1 MRFRWKLLILL
12 IFIALVP
19 VLLMRTFGVHGL
31 RRLGAELVSQTSEN
45 LVISAQKQLHLVV
58 DSYSQMLWQGREQL
72 ELALLVQAKE
82 VERALARHPESRSDA
97 YFATDFAAGRKL
109 PADLVPSADHFRE
122 LEKGHPAMMPVAYSA
137 QVFALAPGVRRADVA
152 ADLFRLS
159 RLTPVYRDLNKRL
172 PGTVI
177 WHYTSLVNG
186 LHGAYPAHGGLPAGY
201 DPRRQFWYQEAFKLK
216 TPWVD
221 QFVDPETGQKVVAAV
236 KTVKRPDG
244 TIAGVTA
251 LIIPVRRIFD
261 RRILVNNIPAETTAF
276 MVYFSEEPRSGRKGA
291 RVLAQIDFDD
301 SRKRVWRAP
310 RSSEWLISDE
320 NEEFKPIIADFE
332 VGQSNMRRITYKGCD
347 CLWVY
352 GPTHQEGFLVLIA
365 PYDEILRPA
374 RQAEASIQTQIN
386 ELLGITRYGVV
397 AILALVALLAFAF
410 SRTVTK
416 PMQILA
422 DGAER
427 LAAGHFDTR
436 VDIRSRDEFGEM
448 GRVFNTVGPQLE
460 ANYQMRKSLDL
471 AKEVQQNLL
480 PAAPPRIAGLDIAG
494 KSIYCEETGGDY
506 YDYFYRGDHKVDVM
520 VGDVAG
526 HGISSALLMT
536 TARAFLRLR
545 SALPGEI
552 KEIVADVNAQLCKDV
567 QDSGDFMTLFCSE
580 INARE
585 KHMCWVSAG
594 HDPAL
599 LFDPVTDSFK
609 SLSGKGLPLGVDDK
623 AVYSETRHPLIPG
636 NILIVGT
643 DGIWEAPNQQ
653 GEMFGKDRLQDLV
666 RAHAGLKAHQ
676 ILETVIKAVEAFQVS
691 GRQRQDDI
699 TLMVI
704 KVGPEAAQPP
714 Q

>member
-12 IFIALVP
+12 IIIALVP
-19 VLLMRTFGVHGL
+19 VLVMRTFGVHGL

-45 LVISAQKQLHLVV
+45 LVVSAQKQLQLVV

-72 ELALLVQAKE
+72 ELALLVQAKA
-82 VERALARHPESRSDA
+82 VERALAQDPEPSGEVH
-97 YFATDFAAGRKL
+97 FALDIAAGRNL
-109 PADLVPSADHFRE
+109 PADLSPSADHFQHKE
-122 LEKGHPAMMPVAYSA
+122 DAPPTMMTVAYSA
-137 QVFALAPGVRRADVA
+137 QVFALAPGVRRTDVA
-152 ADLFRLS
+152 ADLARLS
-159 RLTPVYRDLNKRL
+159 RLTTVYRDLHERL
-172 PGTVI
+172 PGNVI
-177 WHYTSLVNG
+177 WHYTSLANG
-186 LHGAYPAHGGLPAGY
+186 LHSAFPAHGDLPAGY
-201 DPRRQFWYQEAFKLK
+201 DPRRQFWYQEAFTLK

-221 QFVDPETGQKVVAAV
+221 QFIDPETGQMVVAAV
-236 KTVKRPDG
+236 KTVRRPDG
-244 TIAGVTA
+244 TTAGVTA
-251 LIIPVRRIFD
+251 LIIPVRRIFE
-261 RRILVNNIPAETTAF
+261 RRVLVDNIPAETTAF
-276 MVYFSEEPRSGRKGA
+276 MVYFASEPDSGKKGV

-310 RSSEWLISDE
+310 RSSEWLITDE
-320 NEEFKPIIADFE
+320 KEAFRPIIADFE
-332 VGQSNMRRITYKGCD
+332 LGQGNMRRITYRGCD

-352 GPTHQEGFLVLIA
+352 GPTHQEGYLVLIA
-365 PYDEILRPA
+365 PYDEILKPA
-374 RQAEASIQTQIN
+374 RQAETYIQTQIN
-386 ELLGITRYGVV
+386 ELLAITRYSAGAVLVMVV
-397 AILALVALLAFAF
+397 FLAFAF

-416 PMQILA
+416 PMHILA

-480 PAAPPRIAGLDIAG
+480 PAAPPEIAGLDIAG

-545 SALPGEI
+545 SALPGGI

-567 QDSGDFMTLFCSE
+567 QDSGDFMTLFYSE

-585 KHMCWVSAG
+585 KYMCWVSAG

-599 LFDPVTDSFK
+599 IFDPVTDSFK
-609 SLSGKGLPLGVDDK
+609 SLSAKGLPLGVEEN
-623 AVYSETRHPLIPG
+623 AVYDEIRHPLAPG
-636 NILIVGT
+636 NIIIIGT
-643 DGIWEAPNQQ
+643 DGIWEAPDQH

-666 RAHAGLKAHQ
+666 RAHAGQKAHQ
-676 ILETVIKAVEAFQVS
+676 IIEAVIAAVEAFQGP

-699 TLMVI
+699 TLMII
-704 KVGPEAAQPP
+704 KVEQEGAKPAL
-714 Q
+714 

>member
-12 IFIALVP
+12 IVIALVP
-19 VLLMRTFGVHGL
+19 VLVMRTFGVHGL

-45 LVISAQKQLHLVV
+45 LVVSAQKQLHLVV

-82 VERALARHPESRSDA
+82 VERALARRPEPGSEA
-97 YFATDFAAGRKL
+97 YFATDFAGGRNL
-109 PADLVPSADHFRE
+109 PADLSASADHFHQKE
-122 LEKGHPAMMPVAYSA
+122 GTQSTMMSVAYSA
-137 QVFALAPGVRRADVA
+137 QVFALAPGVQRADVA
-152 ADLFRLS
+152 ADLARLGHMI
-159 RLTPVYRDLNKRL
+159 PVYRDLHNRL
-172 PGTVI
+172 PGAVI
-177 WHYTSLVNG
+177 WHYTSLANG
-186 LHGAYPAHGGLPAGY
+186 LHSAYPAHAGLPAGY
-201 DPRRQFWYQEAFKLK
+201 DPRKQFWYQEAFKLK

-251 LIIPVRRIFD
+251 LIIPVSRIFE

-276 MVYFSEEPRSGRKGA
+276 MVYFSSEPASGKKGA

-310 RSSEWLISDE
+310 RSSEWLITDE

-332 VGQSNMRRITYKGCD
+332 EGLSNMRRITYKGCD

-352 GPTHQEGFLVLIA
+352 GSTHQEGFLVLIA

-374 RQAEASIQTQIN
+374 RQSEAYIQTQIN
-386 ELLGITRYGVV
+386 ELLGITRYSVAAVLVLVV
-397 AILALVALLAFAF
+397 LLAFAF

-422 DGAER
+422 DGAEH

-436 VDIRSRDEFGEM
+436 VNIRSRDEFGDM
-448 GRVFNTVGPQLE
+448 GRVFNKVGPQLE

-480 PAAPPRIAGLDIAG
+480 PAAPPQVAGLDIAG
-494 KSIYCEETGGDY
+494 QSIYCEETGGDY
-506 YDYFYRGDHKVDVM
+506 YDFFTTDDNTIDVM
-520 VGDVAG
+520 VGDVVG

-536 TARAFLRLR
+536 TARANLRLR
-545 SALPGEI
+545 SALPGAI
-552 KEIVADVNAQLCKDV
+552 KEIVADVNTQLCKDV
-567 QDSGDFMTLFCSE
+567 QDSGLFMTLFYSQ
-580 INARE
+580 IDVRQ
-585 KHMCWVSAG
+585 KHICWVGAG

-599 LFDPVTDSFK
+599 LFDPTTDTFK
-609 SLSGKGLPLGVDDK
+609 PLSGKGLPLGVDEN
-623 AVYSETRHPLIPG
+623 AVYDQSRHLLSPG
-636 NILIVGT
+636 NIIIIGT
-643 DGIWEAPNQQ
+643 DGIWEAPNQR
-653 GEMFGKDRLQDLV
+653 GEMFGKDRLQDVV
-666 RAHAGLKAHQ
+666 RTHAGQKAHQ
-676 ILETVIKAVEAFQVS
+676 ILEGVITSVEAFQ
-691 GRQRQDDI
+691 GPGHQRQDDI
-699 TLMVI
+699 TLMIINVL
-704 KVGPEAAQPP
+704 
-714 Q
+714 

>member
-12 IFIALVP
+12 IVIAMVP
-19 VLLMRTFGVHGL
+19 VLVMRTFGVHGL
-31 RRLGAELVSQTSEN
+31 RRLGTELVSRTSEN
-45 LVISAQKQLHLVV
+45 LVVGAQQQLHLVV

-82 VERALARHPESRSDA
+82 VERALAHEPEA
-97 YFATDFAAGRKL
+97 TGQVYFAADFAAGHHV
-109 PADLVPSADHFRE
+109 PIDLSPSADHFRE
-122 LEKGHPAMMPVAYSA
+122 QDGARPTMMTVAYSA
-137 QVFALAPGVRRADVA
+137 QVFALAPDVRRTDVA
-152 ADLFRLS
+152 ADLARLDP
-159 RLTPVYRDLNKRL
+159 LTPVYQDLHQRL
-172 PGTVI
+172 PGNVI
-177 WHYTSLVNG
+177 WHYTSLANG
-186 LHGAYPAHGGLPAGY
+186 LHSAYPAHGDLPAGY

-244 TIAGVTA
+244 TTAGVTA
-251 LIIPVRRIFD
+251 LIIPVSRIFE
-261 RRILVNNIPAETTAF
+261 RRVLVNNIPAETTAF
-276 MVYFSEEPRSGRKGA
+276 MVYFSSEPDGGKKGA

-301 SRKRVWRAP
+301 SRQRVWRAP
-310 RSSEWLISDE
+310 RSSDWLITDE
-320 NEEFKPIIADFE
+320 NEEFRPIIADFE
-332 VGQSNMRRITYKGCD
+332 MGESNMRRINYKGCD

-352 GPTHQEGFLVLIA
+352 GPTHQEGYLVLIA
-365 PYDEILRPA
+365 PYDEILKPA
-374 RQAEASIQTQIN
+374 RQAEAYIQTQIN
-386 ELLGITRYGVV
+386 ELLRITRYGVGT
-397 AILALVALLAFAF
+397 ILAVVVFLAFAF

-422 DGAER
+422 DGAEL

-448 GRVFNTVGPQLE
+448 GRVFNAVGPQLE

-480 PAAPPRIAGLDIAG
+480 PAAPPEITGLDIAG
-494 KSIYCEETGGDY
+494 KSVYCEETGGDY
-506 YDYFYRGDHKVDVM
+506 YDYFYRGDRKVDVM

-526 HGISSALLMT
+526 HGISSALLMA

-545 SALPGEI
+545 SALPGAI

-567 QDSGDFMTLFCSE
+567 QDSGDFMTLFYSE

-585 KHMCWVSAG
+585 RDMCWVSAG

-599 LFDPVTDSFK
+599 LFDPVTDSFT
-609 SLSGKGLPLGVDDK
+609 SLSGKGLPLGVDEN
-623 AVYSETRHPLIPG
+623 AVYDEAHHPLIPG
-636 NILIVGT
+636 NIIIIGT
-643 DGIWEAPNQQ
+643 DGIWEAPDQQ
-653 GEMFGKDRLQDLV
+653 GDMFGKDRLQDLV
-666 RAHAGLKAHQ
+666 RTHAGQKARQ
-676 ILETVIKAVEAFQVS
+676 ILEAVITAVEAFQGP

-699 TLMVI
+699 TLTII
-704 KVGPEAAQPP
+704 KIEQEGASP
-714 Q
+714 

>member
-12 IFIALVP
+12 IVIALVP
-19 VLLMRTFGVHGL
+19 VSVMRTFGVHGL
-31 RRLGAELVSQTSEN
+31 RQLGAELVSQTSEN
-45 LVISAQKQLHLVV
+45 LVASAQKQLHLVV
-58 DSYSQMLWQGREQL
+58 DSYSQMLWQGREQF
-72 ELALLVQAKE
+72 ELALLVQAKA
-82 VERALARHPESRSDA
+82 VERTLAQEPKLTGEIHLVA
-97 YFATDFAAGRKL
+97 DFAADRNL
-109 PADLVPSADHFRE
+109 PADLHPSADHF
-122 LEKGHPAMMPVAYSA
+122 LQLKDAPPQMMTVSYSA
-137 QVFALAPGVRRADVA
+137 QVFALAPGVQRTDVA
-152 ADLFRLS
+152 ADLARLS
-159 RLTPVYRDLNKRL
+159 GLTPVYQDLHKRQQSN
-172 PGTVI
+172 VI
-177 WHYTSLVNG
+177 WHYTSLANG
-186 LHGAYPAHGGLPAGY
+186 LHSAYPAHGGLSAGY

-221 QFVDPETGQKVVAAV
+221 QFIDPETGQKVVAAV

-251 LIIPVRRIFD
+251 LIIPVSRIFE
-261 RRILVNNIPAETTAF
+261 RRILINNIPAETTAF
-276 MVYFSEEPRSGRKGA
+276 MVYFSSEPDRGKKGA

-301 SRKRVWRAP
+301 SRQRVWQAP
-310 RSSEWLISDE
+310 RSSEWLITDE

-332 VGQSNMRRITYKGCD
+332 MGQSNMRRISYKGCD

-374 RQAEASIQTQIN
+374 RQAEAYIQTQIN
-386 ELLGITRYGVV
+386 ELLSITRYGAGAVLVLVV
-397 AILALVALLAFAF
+397 FLAFAF

-436 VDIRSRDEFGEM
+436 VDIRSRDEFGDM

-480 PAAPPRIAGLDIAG
+480 PAAPPQISGLDIAG
-494 KSIYCEETGGDY
+494 QSIYCEETGGDY
-506 YDYFYRGDHKVDVM
+506 YDFFATNDHKIDVM

-536 TARAFLRLR
+536 TARANLRLR
-545 SALPGEI
+545 SALPGTI
-552 KEIVADVNAQLCKDV
+552 KEIVADVNTQLCKDV
-567 QDSGDFMTLFCSE
+567 QDSGLFMTLFYSQ
-580 INARE
+580 IDVRQ
-585 KHMCWVSAG
+585 KHICWVSAG

-599 LFDPVTDSFK
+599 LFDPLTDSFK
-609 SLSGKGLPLGVDDK
+609 PLSGKGLPLGVDKDTG
-623 AVYSETRHPLIPG
+623 YDETRHPLIPG
-636 NILIVGT
+636 NIIIIGT
-643 DGIWEAPNQQ
+643 DGVWEASDQQ

-666 RAHAGLKAHQ
+666 RTHAGQKADR
-676 ILETVIKAVEAFQVS
+676 ILEAVISAVDAFQGP

-699 TLMVI
+699 TLMII
-704 KVGPEAAQPP
+704 KVEQETA
-714 Q
+714 